1 MNKLTDRAYGA
12 VRALSINGPRPR
24 EGTRRCS
31 PTTTRWTPRL
41 RFGERTC
48 GGRSN
53 SSSRRPVR
61 RRAQGSRGRPA
72 SQRRPR
78 RPRRGTHRAPAHRG
92 GRAGGEHG
100 GKRATTLSIDAEHH
114 LILVLVVQPTS
125 AYLALVALDGSEVAR
140 RSVSYT
146 TQTRDRVL
154 DETVAEVVA
163 AYGARLLAVGVQVP
177 GTTDGRTVLESV
189 QLEWHEVPLAER
201 FETIAGVPV
210 LLVNDVDAEAIA
222 EAGLDAA
229 PSGYRLFIHSGG
241 GIGAAV
247 TLDGEL
253 APGPRD
259 RAGRSGMC
267 RWCSARPRVR
277 AAADAA
283 AVWSRR
289 PRWDRCWGGVLGRAG
304 RAGRPRPR
312 LPCGSDADRRRRAGP
327 GPCHQAH
334 RGAARSDRG
343 RHRRSRDGAR
353 SSVPG
358 ACPRRERLSA
368 RGTADVPIRYA
379 DPRVA
384 PSAGAAQAALTA
396 VLGVRWSPEQLRAGG
411 PAPEPAPDLCRRMF
425 RLHDPGTF
433 ARPDP
438 SGTLHARRGRAG
450 VPDGNPGW
458 TGSRVVYFTLP
469 AVRPPTRRFSMSMN
483 RMMTGRIA
491 TIETPNTYCQLVS
504 Y

>member
-1 MNKLTDRAYGA
+1 MFTHDDALDTQAA
-12 VRALSINGPRPR
+12 VRRANL
-24 EGTRRCS
+24 
-31 PTTTRWTPRL
+31 
-41 RFGERTC
+41 
-48 GGRSN
+48 
-53 SSSRRPVR
+53 
-61 RRAQGSRGRPA
+61 RRALQLVFQASGS
-72 SQRRPR
+72 Q
-78 RPRRGTHRAPAHRG
+78 T
-92 GRAGGEHG
+92 RAGIARATGLTAATASSLVAELIEHRLIAEGEQAVSTG

-140 RSVSYT
+140 RSVSYA

-163 AYGARLLAVGVQVP
+163 AYGARLLAIGVQVP

-201 FETIAGVPV
+201 FESIAGVPV

-259 RAGRSGMC
+259 RAGEIGHVQVVFGEA
-267 RWCSARPRVR
+267 ARPCRCGRRGCLESAAAMGPMLGEEFSDALDVPAVRTLVSRADQTLIDDGARALARAIKLIVALLDPIEVVIGGPATELGPRFLERVR
-277 AAADAA
+277 AE
-283 AVWSRR
+283 SGY
-289 PRWDRCWGGVLGRAG
+289 P
-304 RAGRPRPR
+304 
-312 LPCGSDADRRRRAGP
+312 
-327 GPCHQAH
+327 
-334 RGAARSDRG
+334 
-343 RHRRSRDGAR
+343 
-353 SSVPG
+353 
-358 ACPRRERLSA
+358 A

-411 PAPEPAPDLCRRMF
+411 P
-425 RLHDPGTF
+425 
-433 ARPDP
+433 RP
-438 SGTLHARRGRAG
+438 
-450 VPDGNPGW
+450 
-458 TGSRVVYFTLP
+458 
-469 AVRPPTRRFSMSMN
+469 
-483 RMMTGRIA
+483 
-491 TIETPNTYCQLVS
+491 
-504 Y
+504 

>member
-1 MNKLTDRAYGA
+1 MFTHDDALDTQAA
-12 VRALSINGPRPR
+12 VRRANL
-24 EGTRRCS
+24 
-31 PTTTRWTPRL
+31 
-41 RFGERTC
+41 
-48 GGRSN
+48 
-53 SSSRRPVR
+53 
-61 RRAQGSRGRPA
+61 RRALQLVFQASGS
-72 SQRRPR
+72 Q
-78 RPRRGTHRAPAHRG
+78 T
-92 GRAGGEHG
+92 RAGIARATGLTAATASSLVAELIDHRLIAEGEQAVSTG

-146 TQTRDRVL
+146 THTRDRVL

-163 AYGARLLAVGVQVP
+163 AYGARLLAIGVQVP

-259 RAGRSGMC
+259 RAGEIGHVQVVFGEA
-267 RWCSARPRVR
+267 ARPCRCGRRGCLESAAAMGPMLGEEFSDALDVPAVRTLVSRADQTLIDDGARALARAIKLIGALLDPIEVVIGGPATELGPRFLERVR
-277 AAADAA
+277 AE
-283 AVWSRR
+283 SGY
-289 PRWDRCWGGVLGRAG
+289 P
-304 RAGRPRPR
+304 
-312 LPCGSDADRRRRAGP
+312 
-327 GPCHQAH
+327 
-334 RGAARSDRG
+334 
-343 RHRRSRDGAR
+343 
-353 SSVPG
+353 
-358 ACPRRERLSA
+358 A

-384 PSAGAAQAALTA
+384 PSAGPAQAALTA

-411 PAPEPAPDLCRRMF
+411 P
-425 RLHDPGTF
+425 
-433 ARPDP
+433 RP
-438 SGTLHARRGRAG
+438 
-450 VPDGNPGW
+450 
-458 TGSRVVYFTLP
+458 
-469 AVRPPTRRFSMSMN
+469 
-483 RMMTGRIA
+483 
-491 TIETPNTYCQLVS
+491 
-504 Y
+504 